1 MILFAATS
9 FAGLG
14 INQITM
20 WFFVEIAGLWYM
32 FAKVIAS
39 AVVMI
44 WNYFTKRYILKK

>member
-1 MILFAATS
+1 
-9 FAGLG
+9 
-14 INQITM
+14 
-20 WFFVEIAGLWYM
+20 M